1 MPVNMTK
8 KYRTYALRL
17 EEEVAAYYEGLAE
30 TDDIRPSKLFQK
42 ILTNNFQ
49 SVGIKHQADR
59 IEQVV
64 DDFERKLKLT
74 LEKFQNENSLNE
86 KYFEDFGGIY
96 MMLLGVL
103 MKQNVPKEE
112 IKEMQSKGTIYA
124 KKNFIGDQS

>member
-1 MPVNMTK
+1 MQDF
-8 KYRTYALRL
+8 RTYTIRIDTQ
-17 EEEVAAYYEGLAE
+17 VAEYYEKLADSE
-30 TDDIRPSKLFQK
+30 GIRASKLFSK

-49 SVGIKHQADR
+49 SIGIKHQADR

-74 LEKFQNENSLNE
+74 LEKFQNDNSMSD

-103 MKQNVPKEE
+103 MRQNVAKDD
-112 IKEMQSKGTIYA
+112 IKEMQSKGAIYA

>member
-1 MPVNMTK
+1 MTT

-17 EEEVAAYYEGLAE
+17 DEDVAVYYEGLAA
-30 TDDIRPSKLFQK
+30 TDGIRPSKLFQK

-59 IEQVV
+59 IEQLV
-64 DDFERKLKLT
+64 DDFERKLKFT
-74 LEKFQNENSLNE
+74 LEKFQNDNSLNE

-103 MKQNVPKEE
+103 MKQNVVKDE
-112 IKEMQSKGTIYA
+112 IKEMQSKGAIYA
-124 KKNFIGDQS
+124 KKNFIGEQS

>member
-1 MPVNMTK
+1 MQDF
-8 KYRTYALRL
+8 RTYTIRIDTQ
-17 EEEVAAYYEGLAE
+17 VAEYYEKLADSE
-30 TDDIRPSKLFQK
+30 GIRASKLFSK

-49 SVGIKHQADR
+49 SIGIKHQADR

-74 LEKFQNENSLNE
+74 LEKFQNDNSMND

-103 MKQNVPKEE
+103 MRQNVAKED
-112 IKEMQSKGTIYA
+112 IKEMQSKGAIYA

>member
-1 MPVNMTK
+1 MTT

-17 EEEVAAYYEGLAE
+17 DEEVAVYYEELAG
-30 TDDIRPSKLFQK
+30 TDGIRPSKLFQK

-59 IEQVV
+59 IEQLV
-64 DDFERKLKLT
+64 DDFERNLKFT
-74 LEKFQNENSLNE
+74 LDKFQNENSLNE

-103 MKQNVPKEE
+103 MKQNVLKDE
-112 IKEMQSKGTIYA
+112 IKEMQNKGAIYA
-124 KKNFIGDQS
+124 KKNFIGEQS

>member
-64 DDFERKLKLT
+64 DDFETKLKLT
-74 LEKFQNENSLNE
+74 LERFQNENSLNE

-103 MKQNVPKEE
+103 MKQNVAKEE